1 MAEAQPAG
9 RRVASRY
16 QLLEA
21 IGRGGMGIVWR
32 AHDELLDREVA
43 IKEVRYADM
52 LGEDNQE
59 DFNRRTKR
67 EARAAGRLTHPNV
80 VVVHDVVEEDGRPWI
95 VMQLVESRSLGK
107 VMRQDGPL
115 PPRRVAEI
123 GLKLLEALRAA
134 HAQGVLHRDVKPENV
149 LLADDGRVVLTDF
162 GIATL
167 EAETALTMT
176 GIAGTPAFIPPERIK
191 GGAAQRE
198 SDLWSLGATLYAAV
212 EGKPPHD
219 RGGAL
224 PTMHAILNDEPEPP
238 VHAGPLAPVLEGL
251 LRKDPALRMPYK
263 EAERLLRRV
272 AEGDRVRPPRT
283 AVMPAVN
290 AGDDTDPGARFQ
302 PGAVPETGAKLDS
315 VPSEP
320 SGAKEEASA
329 PPARGE
335 EPRKPPSKNP
345 AKNPK
350 TPAGTPAEAVR
361 PTPTPAPDVPPSAP
375 AAGSAEKAK
384 AAPKKTAR
392 GGQAAEAAADSP
404 GPDAGAGARAPE
416 AGADSKAKRPTGKAI
431 PAPPVSSAAE
441 AASEGAPPILAR
453 FAPKPKPPVGAKT
466 EPTPGPEPAPP
477 SAPVTGATPADEA
490 APPILARFAP
500 KPKPAV
506 GAKTEPTPGPEPTQ
520 KTEPAPAS
528 AAADEAAPPI
538 LARFAPKPRPTIGQ
552 KTEPT
557 PKPGADV
564 TRVRETKPGTAPSEP
579 DLPAGSRSTGPE
591 VSREGA
597 PPVAEPGAEG
607 RKPVSRPNPFPPVGR
622 GPGTEQMPASA
633 SKAEPAPREE
643 PAAYGGHGDGG
654 DTLISRSSGVSP
666 VKRGL
671 LVLVPALLIVGGI
684 AGWLGLRSGDGDET
698 PQAKPVDPS
707 ASSASEA
714 PSGGAETTP
723 EGSPSPETSPSED
736 PSTSPSSSPSPT
748 KKEKKSPLPS
758 GWRMHKDGNG
768 FSIGLPK
775 GWAVEKRPGRQVW
788 FRGPDRTS
796 FVFVEYVDKAGPDP
810 KKDWE
815 SQEGAVRGNFPG
827 YDRIRIANVKY
838 MVKAADWEFTWN
850 TNSGK
855 ARVINRG
862 FVTKGGRGYAIY
874 WHTLAKDWK
883 KNMHLFEGFT
893 ATFSSKK

>member
-1 MAEAQPAG
+1 MAEAQPEG

-107 VMRQDGPL
+107 VIRQDGPL
-115 PPRRVAEI
+115 PPWRVAEI

-191 GGAAQRE
+191 GGSAQRE

-251 LRKDPALRMPYK
+251 LRKDPALRMPYR

-272 AEGDRVRPPRT
+272 AAGDRTQP
-283 AVMPAVN
+283 AGPAVTPAAN
-290 AGDDTDPGARFQ
+290 AGDDTDPGVRLQ

-315 VPSEP
+315 
-320 SGAKEEASA
+320 GQEASP

-335 EPRKPPSKNP
+335 EPPKPS
-345 AKNPK
+345 AK
-350 TPAGTPAEAVR
+350 TPAEAVR
-361 PTPTPAPDVPPSAP
+361 PKPAPDVPASAP
-375 AAGSAEKAK
+375 AAGSEEKAK
-384 AAPKKTAR
+384 AAPGEAAPKAPQEAAPGAK
-392 GGQAAEAAADSP
+392 GGQAPEAAAGSP
-404 GPDAGAGARAPE
+404 GLDAEAGAG
-416 AGADSKAKRPTGKAI
+416 SKERRPAGKATPTP
-431 PAPPVSSAAE
+431 PASSA
-441 AASEGAPPILAR
+441 S
-453 FAPKPKPPVGAKT
+453 
-466 EPTPGPEPAPP
+466 
-477 SAPVTGATPADEA
+477 EA

-500 KPKPAV
+500 KQKPA
-506 GAKTEPTPGPEPTQ
+506 GPKTDPTPQ
-520 KTEPAPAS
+520 PARKPDPA
-528 AAADEAAPPI
+528 APEAAPPI
-538 LARFAPKPRPTIGQ
+538 LARFAPKQKPAIGP
-552 KTEPT
+552 KADPT
-557 PKPGADV
+557 PQPARKPDPAAPEAAPPILARFAPKQKPAGPKTDPTPQPAADG
-564 TRVRETKPGTAPSEP
+564 TEVRDTKPDAASSESA
-579 DLPAGSRSTGPE
+579 LPAAGSKPTGAE
-591 VSREGA
+591 AGREGS
-597 PPVAEPGAEG
+597 PPVAERGSSG
-607 RKPVSRPNPFPPVGR
+607 RDPVSRPHPFPPVGR
-622 GPGTEQMPASA
+622 
-633 SKAEPAPREE
+633 EPAPEQG
-643 PAAYGGHGDGG
+643 PASRSGPAPRAESPAYGGHDDDEGG
-654 DTLISRSSGVSP
+654 TLVSRSSGVSP
-666 VKRGL
+666 VRRGL
-671 LVLVPALLIVGGI
+671 FVLVPALLIVGGI
-684 AGWLGLRSGDGDET
+684 AGWLGMRTGDGDET
-698 PQAKPVDPS
+698 PQARPGDPS
-707 ASSASEA
+707 VSSASEA
-714 PSGGAETTP
+714 PSGGTEAP
-723 EGSPSPETSPSED
+723 SEGSPSPETSPSED
-736 PSTSPSSSPSPT
+736 SSASPSSSPSPT
-748 KKEKKSPLPS
+748 KTEKKSALPS
-758 GWRMHKDGNG
+758 GWRMHKDSNG

-775 GWAVEKRPGRQVW
+775 GWGVDRRPGRQVW
-788 FRGPDRTS
+788 FRGPDRVS
-796 FVFVEYVDKAGPDP
+796 YVMVEYVDKAGDDP
-810 KKDWE
+810 KQDWLDYE
-815 SQEGAVRGNFPG
+815 PNVRRTFNG
-827 YDRIRIANVKY
+827 YERIRIENTKY

-850 TNSGK
+850 TSSGK
-855 ARVINRG
+855 VRVINRG

>member
-1 MAEAQPAG
+1 MAEAQPEG
-9 RRVASRY
+9 RRIASRY

-52 LGEDNQE
+52 LGEDSQE

-107 VMRQDGPL
+107 VLRQDGPL
-115 PPRRVAEI
+115 PPQRVAEI

-191 GGAAQRE
+191 GGSAQRE

-263 EAERLLRRV
+263 EAVRLLRRV
-272 AEGDRVRPPRT
+272 AEGESDRDRPART

-290 AGDDTDPGARFQ
+290 PGDDTDPGIRFQ

-320 SGAKEEASA
+320 SDSKDEAA
-329 PPARGE
+329 PAPRE
-335 EPRKPPSKNP
+335 KPRKAA
-345 AKNPK
+345 AK
-350 TPAGTPAEAVR
+350 APAEAVR
-361 PTPTPAPDVPPSAP
+361 PKPAPAKPAPSAAGSA

-384 AAPKKTAR
+384 EAPEKASSAAK
-392 GGQAAEAAADSP
+392 GGQPPEAEAGSPASDAGAGSPAA
-404 GPDAGAGARAPE
+404 DAGAGALAPE
-416 AGADSKAKRPTGKAI
+416 AGAGSKASRPTGEAT
-431 PAPPVSSAAE
+431 PAPPASSAAE
-441 AASEGAPPILAR
+441 AA
-453 FAPKPKPPVGAKT
+453 PPVL
-466 EPTPGPEPAPP
+466 P
-477 SAPVTGATPADEA
+477 
-490 APPILARFAP
+490 RFAP
-500 KPKPAV
+500 KPKPAT
-506 GAKTEPTPGPEPTQ
+506 GAKPTPKPEP
-520 KTEPAPAS
+520 EPAA
-528 AAADEAAPPI
+528 EAAPPI
-538 LARFAPKPRPTIGQ
+538 LPRFAPKPKPATGPAPSPEPAPEPEDAAPPVLPRFAPKPKPATGA
-552 KTEPT
+552 KPT
-557 PKPGADV
+557 PKPEPAADV
-564 TRVRETKPGTAPSEP
+564 APAHETKPGTVPSASAGLAAGKRPVAP
-579 DLPAGSRSTGPE
+579 RT
-591 VSREGA
+591 SRENA
-597 PPVAEPGAEG
+597 PPATEPGSE
-607 RKPVSRPNPFPPVGR
+607 RRRPVSRPNPFPPVGR
-622 GPGTEQMPASA
+622 EPAPRPEPAGEREPASA
-633 SKAEPAPREE
+633 SRAEPAAREE
-643 PAAYGGHGDGG
+643 PPAPSYGDHGHGTGTFAPGG
-654 DTLISRSSGVSP
+654 PDTSR

-684 AGWLGLRSGDGDET
+684 AGWLGMRSGDET
-698 PQAKPVDPS
+698 PQARPGEAG
-707 ASSASEA
+707 ASSASNA
-714 PSGGAETTP
+714 PSGATETTP
-723 EGSPSPETSPSED
+723 EGSPDPETSPSSSTS
-736 PSTSPSSSPSPT
+736 PSSPSGSPSASPSSSPSPT
-748 KKEKKSPLPS
+748 KTEEKSPLPS
-758 GWRMHKDGNG
+758 GWKMHKDSNG

-775 GWAVEKRPGRQVW
+775 GWGVDKRPGNQVW

-815 SQEGAVRGNFPG
+815 NQERVVRGGFSG

-850 TNSGK
+850 TSSGK
-855 ARVINRG
+855 VRVINRG

>member
-1 MAEAQPAG
+1 MAEAQPEG

-107 VMRQDGPL
+107 VLRQDGPL
-115 PPRRVAEI
+115 PPQRVAEI

-191 GGAAQRE
+191 GGSAQRE

-238 VHAGPLAPVLEGL
+238 LHAGPLAPVLEGL

-272 AEGDRVRPPRT
+272 AEGEGDRDRPART

-290 AGDDTDPGARFQ
+290 PGDETDPGIGPR
-302 PGAVPETGAKLDS
+302 PGAVPETGAKLDAAR
-315 VPSEP
+315 P
-320 SGAKEEASA
+320 GAKKDAPP
-329 PPARGE
+329 PPARRE
-335 EPRKPPSKNP
+335 EQRKAAAKAP
-345 AKNPK
+345 AAN
-350 TPAGTPAEAVR
+350 ARQE
-361 PTPTPAPDVPPSAP
+361 SAP
-375 AAGSAEKAK
+375 VAAGSAAAGSAEKAGPAK
-384 AAPKKTAR
+384 DAPGAK
-392 GGQAAEAAADSP
+392 GGQASKAAAGSP
-404 GPDAGAGARAPE
+404 VSDAGAGSPGSE
-416 AGADSKAKRPTGKAI
+416 AGAGSKAGRPAGKGTPVP
-431 PAPPVSSAAE
+431 PA
-441 AASEGAPPILAR
+441 APA
-453 FAPKPKPPVGAKT
+453 
-466 EPTPGPEPAPP
+466 
-477 SAPVTGATPADEA
+477 EA
-490 APPILARFAP
+490 APP
-500 KPKPAV
+500 V
-506 GAKTEPTPGPEPTQ
+506 
-520 KTEPAPAS
+520 
-528 AAADEAAPPI
+528 
-538 LARFAPKPRPTIGQ
+538 LARFAPKPRPAADS
-552 KTEPT
+552 KPA
-557 PKPGADV
+557 PKPEPGAGAAAASPVLPRFAPKPRPAPDPKPEPAAGV
-564 TRVRETKPGTAPSEP
+564 APAREAKPGTAPS
-579 DLPAGSRSTGPE
+579 AS
-591 VSREGA
+591 
-597 PPVAEPGAEG
+597 PGAAAPGSIAG
-607 RKPVSRPNPFPPVGR
+607 RKPAPRASREDAPPAGEPEAARQKPAARPNPFPPVGR
-622 GPGTEQMPASA
+622 EPAPRPEPAAAPVSA
-633 SKAEPAPREE
+633 SGAEPAPWEE
-643 PAAYGGHGDGG
+643 PSPAYAGNH
-654 DTLISRSSGVSP
+654 DTLASREPGRSP
-666 VKRGL
+666 VRRGL
-671 LVLVPALLIVGGI
+671 LVLLPALLVVGGI

-698 PQAKPVDPS
+698 PQARPGDPG
-707 ASSASEA
+707 ASRASDA
-714 PSGGAETTP
+714 PSGTAETTT
-723 EGSPSPETSPSED
+723 EGSPDPETSPPSSSASPSES
-736 PSTSPSSSPSPT
+736 PSASPSSSPSPT
-748 KKEKKSPLPS
+748 KTEEKSPLPS
-758 GWRMHKDGNG
+758 GWKMHKDSNG

-775 GWAVEKRPGRQVW
+775 GWGVSQRPGQQVW
-788 FRGPDRTS
+788 FRGPDRVS
-796 FVFVEYVDKAGPDP
+796 YVMVEYVDKAGPDP
-810 KKDWE
+810 KQDWLDYE
-815 SQEGAVRGNFPG
+815 PSVRSRFNG

-850 TNSGK
+850 TSSGK